1 MFSVTLELK
10 LRETGG
16 MARRK
21 KRGPKRKRGPRYP
34 CGKLKLVR
42 ANPLDDGA
50 SSFDQAVKYWGD
62 LKKHVIKLASDQ
74 RFGSVLGQLEIYGIL
89 TPTQAAAGQRYAAIV
104 GRYERLKGFCR
115 RNASSADFLRGFSSN
130 DPNLRND
137 EELDDL
143 VRRAREDYNKL
154 RLLVPPYPSVA
165 HRIIDEVCC
174 NDRHV
179 ESSDYPDLISVLNKL
194 AKGLRLDLKSGRG
207 IGVAVSLR
215 APDELKV

>member
-1 MFSVTLELK
+1 
-10 LRETGG
+10 

-21 KRGPKRKRGPRYP
+21 KRGPKRKRGRRYP

-89 TPTQAAAGQRYAAIV
+89 TPTQAATGQRYAAIV

-115 RNASSADFLRGFSSN
+115 RNASSVDFLRGFSSY
-130 DPNLRND
+130 DPNPRND

-143 VRRAREDYNKL
+143 VRRAREDYDKL
-154 RLLVPPYPSVA
+154 RLLIPPYPSVA

-207 IGVAVSLR
+207 IGVAV
-215 APDELKV
+215 V